1 MTEKEKDIIVQLFV
15 REYQKEKE
23 NTNNERESKRDN

>member
-1 MTEKEKDIIVQLFV
+1 MSEKEKDIIVQFFV

-23 NTNNERESKRDN
+23 KNDERESKNRN